1 MLPAEVIIFLLLI
14 VFILIIFVLKYFLN
28 TKIEKLKLDL
38 SIPKAGDKIPFYD
51 QGKVAEYRRFIAIVQ
66 KVIPVSLMKILHPY
80 IYSCWK
86 KEKELSNLIYSPKT
100 KCFVECIIPG
110 YDDKKVYFVEDLE
123 EGWYSFSWNKK
134 SVEGKLDFD
143 GKKSLSIL
151 KSCGYLE
158 IELFEDKE
166 FFVPFN
172 FETIQI
178 GKNGKYRNLISKDE
192 AIKIFIRYC
201 RKAYLR

>member
-1 MLPAEVIIFLLLI
+1 MLPAEVTIVLLSIVFVLTIFL
-14 VFILIIFVLKYFLN
+14 LKYFLN
-28 TKIEKLKLDL
+28 AKIEKLKLDL

-51 QGKVAEYRRFIAIVQ
+51 QGKVADYRRFIAIVQ
-66 KVIPVSLMKILHPY
+66 KVIPISLMKILHPH
-80 IYSCWK
+80 IYLCWE
-86 KEKELSNLIYSPKT
+86 KEKELRKLLYSPKT
-100 KCFVECIIPG
+100 KCFIECIIPG

-123 EGWYSFSWNKK
+123 GGWYSFSWNKK
-134 SVEGKLDFD
+134 SIEGKLDFD
-143 GKKSLSIL
+143 GKKSLAIL

-166 FFVPFN
+166 FFIPFN
-172 FETIQI
+172 FETIQM
-178 GKNGKYRNLISKDE
+178 GKNGKYRNLINKEE